1 MMNQSRG
8 ATTSDLRTS
17 SPTLSRTT
25 VGASDK
31 PSVPSTDTQGN
42 QKIRYSVRHALE
54 PELDRPLS
62 EVFDSLIDERIDEA
76 YAK

>member
-8 ATTSDLRTS
+8 ATTSDLCTS

-31 PSVPSTDTQGN
+31 PSVPSTDTQSN
-42 QKIRYSVRHALE
+42 QKYATLYGIR
-54 PELDRPLS
+54 
-62 EVFDSLIDERIDEA
+62 
-76 YAK
+76 

>member
-31 PSVPSTDTQGN
+31 TSVPPTDTQNN
-42 QKIRYSVRHALE
+42 QKYTTRGM
-54 PELDRPLS
+54 
-62 EVFDSLIDERIDEA
+62 
-76 YAK
+76 KQT